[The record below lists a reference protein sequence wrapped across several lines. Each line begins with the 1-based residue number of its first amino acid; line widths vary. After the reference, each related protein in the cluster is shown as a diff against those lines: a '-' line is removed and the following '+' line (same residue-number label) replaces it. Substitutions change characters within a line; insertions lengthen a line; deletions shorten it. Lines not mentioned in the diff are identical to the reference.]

1 MDSMLFAV
9 GSALWLGIM
18 TSISPC
24 PLATNIAAISYVGKR
39 VDRPGL
45 VMLSGLLY
53 MLGRM
58 LSYFV
63 VALVVVKSLF
73 STPAVSMF
81 LQRNMNQVLGP
92 VLLLVGILLLVFIPW
107 PWAGGGS
114 NFFNRLQAKV
124 DKLGIWGAGLLGL
137 VFALTFCPLSAAIFF
152 GSLVPL
158 AVKHESSVMMPAV
171 YGIGTALPVIVFSVI
186 LAFAANRLS
195 KAFNAMTII
204 EIWMRRLTASVFL
217 LIGGYY
223 CLVYLFRIL

>member
-1 MDSMLFAV
+1 M
-9 GSALWLGIM
+9 
-18 TSISPC
+18 
-24 PLATNIAAISYVGKR
+24 
-39 VDRPGL
+39 
-45 VMLSGLLY
+45 
-53 MLGRM
+53 
-58 LSYFV
+58 
-63 VALVVVKSLF
+63 
-73 STPAVSMF
+73 
-81 LQRNMNQVLGP
+81 
-92 VLLLVGILLLVFIPW
+92 
-107 PWAGGGS
+107 
-114 NFFNRLQAKV
+114 
-124 DKLGIWGAGLLGL
+124 
-137 VFALTFCPLSAAIFF
+137 FALTFCPLSAAIFF

>member
-1 MDSMLFAV
+1 V
-9 GSALWLGIM
+9 
-18 TSISPC
+18 
-24 PLATNIAAISYVGKR
+24 YRK
-39 VDRPGL
+39 L
-45 VMLSGLLY
+45 VKKD
-53 MLGRM
+53 GR
-58 LSYFV
+58 
-63 VALVVVKSLF
+63 
-73 STPAVSMF
+73 
-81 LQRNMNQVLGP
+81 
-92 VLLLVGILLLVFIPW
+92 LVGILLLDFIPW